1 MPMIDLYAAAGTF
14 PDRDGLAQD
23 LAAAMMRLE
32 QVPVK
37 LFRNNTAALRG
48 RRRLVSTVKG

>member
-1 MPMIDLYAAAGTF
+1 MPMIDVYAAAGTF

-23 LAAAMMRLE
+23 LAAAMMLLE

-37 LFRNNTAALRG
+37 LFRNNTPALRG